1 MPRLGRKATFA
12 FAACLAVAMVFLAA
26 SALAQEGN
34 ATATGNETATGG
46 AGTGGAGAG
55 GNGTGGAGGNG
66 TGDAAGGARV
76 FRVKALEAGCPEGAP
91 QCWDMPVFP
100 VLPGDRLEIVV
111 DLEGSQQPHD
121 LTLEMPS
128 GEIRIPERSAIGG
141 VHRQTVE
148 IPADLNPANGRI
160 EFFCSVHETT
170 MFGFLGTPAALT
182 AGQHV
187 EEIPHLGVHF
197 LAYWVG
203 LIAFAVIFI
212 VYGITFFLFKY
223 GETNATTDHWDRTG
237 AEPGRGKR
245 ALVNGFVAALA
256 IAILVGA
263 AVVYLTQ
270 VSAISE
276 LTAQLAQARA
286 DLAAANAAGAGGG

>member
-26 SALAQEGN
+26 SALAQDTNSTGTGN
-34 ATATGNETATGG
+34 ATPP
-46 AGTGGAGAG
+46 GGAGAG
-55 GNGTGGAGGNG
+55 AGAGSGGNATGTG
-66 TGDAAGGARV
+66 TGDAAGGATRV
-76 FRVKALEAGCPEGAP
+76 FRVKALEAGCPDGAP

-100 VLPGDRLEIVV
+100 VLPGDKLEIVA
-111 DLEGSQQPHD
+111 DFEGSAQPHD
-121 LTLEMPS
+121 FTLALPS
-128 GEIRIPERSAIGG
+128 GEIRIPERSIAGG
-141 VHRQTVE
+141 VHRRVVD
-148 IPADLNPANGRI
+148 IPADLNPSNGRI
-160 EFFCSVHETT
+160 EFFCSVHKTT
-170 MFGFLGTPAALT
+170 MFGFLGTPAALS

-203 LIAFAVIFI
+203 LIAFAVLFV

-237 AEPGRGKR
+237 ADAGRGKR
-245 ALVNGFVAALA
+245 ALVNAFVLALA

-270 VSAISE
+270 VSTISD
-276 LTAQLAQARA
+276 LTTQLAQAQ
-286 DLAAANAAGAGGG
+286 AAQATAGAGGG